1 MSVSDFDLLGCP
13 VSDYAT
19 GKLLGRVKCVVREAP
34 SAGIA
39 RIALECASEA
49 QGAAW
54 EEPLDVT
61 LHHEPRSQHD
71 YMVGQYATVNLA
83 DGDGRPIVQA
93 GGLITPQVLDRAR
106 RAGLLHRL
114 GATFAKD

>member
-39 RIALECASEA
+39 RIALDCASEA
-49 QGAAW
+49 EGDPR

-61 LHHEPRSQHD
+61 GLNEPRSQHD
-71 YMVGQYATVNLA
+71 YMVGQYATVKLA
-83 DGDGRPIVQA
+83 DGEGRLIVEA
-93 GGLITPQVLDRAR
+93 GGLITPQVLDQAR

-114 GATFAKD
+114 GATF

>member
-39 RIALECASEA
+39 RIALECATEA
-49 QGAAW
+49 EGASW
-54 EEPLDVT
+54 EEPLEVT
-61 LHHEPRSQHD
+61 GQPEPRSQHD
-71 YMVGQYATVNLA
+71 YMVGQYATVGLS
-83 DGDGRPIVQA
+83 DGEGRPIVET